1 MKNFEA
7 VKQMNAK
14 EMAYTFYLMIKPF
27 LSNHSEAVRKAAYLQ
42 IEEWLMQ
49 DAAEGKGANNGN

>member
-7 VKQMNAK
+7 VKQMNLK
-14 EMAYTFYLMIKPF
+14 QMAYTFYLMIKPF
-27 LSNHSEAVRKAAYLQ
+27 LGNCSEEERKAAYSQ

-49 DAAEGKGANNGN
+49 DVPAGKKG